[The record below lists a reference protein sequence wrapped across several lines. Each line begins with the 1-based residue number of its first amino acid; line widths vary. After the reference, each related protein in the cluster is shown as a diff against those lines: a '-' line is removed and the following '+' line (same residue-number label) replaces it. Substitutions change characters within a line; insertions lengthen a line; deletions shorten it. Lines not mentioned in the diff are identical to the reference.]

1 MRSLIVGLV
10 AALTLTGCATGK
22 DAVAVG
28 GRFEFVAPNGQQV
41 IFYDPPAGRGTIA
54 GFAGDSLTEPG
65 RRIGIQDYP
74 GKVVVINVWGS
85 WCGPCRVE
93 VDDLQL
99 VQDQLGP
106 EGVQVLGLDVRDNR
120 AAAAD
125 FVRDRKLTYPS
136 IYDEPGRAMLGLSG
150 YPRNVVPSTIVLD
163 RRHRVAAVYL
173 TRVALADLIPKLRRI
188 ATEPAEPATR

>member
-1 MRSLIVGLV
+1 MKRLLAILLV
-10 AALTLTGCATGK
+10 LAGCAGCATGK
-22 DAVAVG
+22 DAVAIG
-28 GRFEFVAPNGQQV
+28 GRFEFVAPNGQQI
-41 IFYDPPAGRGTIA
+41 IFYDPPESRGAIT
-54 GFAGDSLTEPG
+54 GFSGESLTEPG

-74 GKVVVINVWGS
+74 GEVVVINVWGS

-99 VQDQLGP
+99 VQSQLGP

-120 AAAAD
+120 TAAAD
-125 FVRDRKLTYPS
+125 FVRDRKLSYPS
-136 IYDEPGRAMLGLSG
+136 IHDEPGRALLGLSG

-173 TRVALADLIPKLRRI
+173 TRIGLGDLIPKLKRL
-188 ATEPAEPATR
+188 AAEPDQS